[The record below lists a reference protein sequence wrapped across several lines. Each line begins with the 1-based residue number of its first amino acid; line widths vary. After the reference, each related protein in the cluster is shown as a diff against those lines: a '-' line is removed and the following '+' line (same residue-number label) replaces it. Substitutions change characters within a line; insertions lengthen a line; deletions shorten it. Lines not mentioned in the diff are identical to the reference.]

1 MTPAELNARLDS
13 YLAVRSALGFR
24 LQAER
29 TLLRSFVEFLESKGE
44 MHPIRAQVAV
54 DWAYASSATRG
65 GAGQAAR
72 LSMARKF
79 LLHVRATV
87 PETEIPDRGLIT
99 YARRPKPYIFSEAE
113 IERLIASALA
123 CGPADSLR
131 PHTLSTFIGTLAAT
145 GLRVGEAIRL
155 KNDDVRLDELPPH
168 LVIRETK
175 FHKSRIVPL
184 HATVGG
190 MLRRYSDERRRLDYH
205 ALSDA
210 FFVSEQG
217 RHLNHNTLWRWFTR
231 LTRKLGMCPSSGRR
245 PCLHCM
251 RHSFAVRRMLAWYRE
266 GADVQALLPTLSI
279 YLGHVRPQESYWYL
293 TATPELLG
301 AAAERFR
308 VYAASSGG
316 ER

>member
-44 MHPIRAQVAV
+44 MHPIRAQLAV

-123 CGPADSLR
+123 CGPADCLR

-155 KNDDVRLDELPPH
+155 KTTTSGWTSCRRIWSSAKRSSTSPESCRFTQPLAGCCAG
-168 LVIRETK
+168 IRTNAAGFSTMPFRK
-175 FHKSRIVPL
+175 RFSFRRKARI
-184 HATVGG
+184 
-190 MLRRYSDERRRLDYH
+190 
-205 ALSDA
+205 
-210 FFVSEQG
+210 
-217 RHLNHNTLWRWFTR
+217 
-231 LTRKLGMCPSSGRR
+231 
-245 PCLHCM
+245 
-251 RHSFAVRRMLAWYRE
+251 
-266 GADVQALLPTLSI
+266 
-279 YLGHVRPQESYWYL
+279 
-293 TATPELLG
+293 
-301 AAAERFR
+301 
-308 VYAASSGG
+308 
-316 ER
+316 